1 MMVFQM
7 STWQMVGLFFMLC
20 SSKIYEYFWAGT
32 LLLTAATE
40 KAILGLSYLWRKA
53 ILNANAEHIQLFWK
67 GHQYWEVRLYF
78 INGLDIR
85 LYV

>member
-1 MMVFQM
+1 M
-7 STWQMVGLFFMLC
+7 
-20 SSKIYEYFWAGT
+20 I
-32 LLLTAATE
+32 AATE
-40 KAILGLSYLWRKA
+40 KVILGLSYLWRKA